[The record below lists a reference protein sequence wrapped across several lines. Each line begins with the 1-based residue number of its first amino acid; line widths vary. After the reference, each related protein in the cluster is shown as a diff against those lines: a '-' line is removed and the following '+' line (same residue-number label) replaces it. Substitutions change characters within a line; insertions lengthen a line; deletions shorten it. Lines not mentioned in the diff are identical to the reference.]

1 MQDLTLVI
9 PAKFESESLPIFLK
23 EISEIKCKKLIVLEK
38 NDIATI
44 NSIKN
49 FSDIELLY
57 QKEKGYGAA
66 LREGINESETDYF
79 CIINADGSMNP
90 IILKN
95 MMNIIKNQNLDFLF
109 ASRFEQHEL
118 TRTLSGKKNFFD
130 RFLTV
135 ILMKI
140 FR

>member
-57 QKEKGYGAA
+57 QKRKGMEHDIERGY
-66 LREGINESETDYF
+66 
-79 CIINADGSMNP
+79 
-90 IILKN
+90 
-95 MMNIIKNQNLDFLF
+95 
-109 ASRFEQHEL
+109 
-118 TRTLSGKKNFFD
+118 
-130 RFLTV
+130 
-135 ILMKI
+135 
-140 FR
+140 